1 MVIVTIIL
9 SLIGFYLLAGLIF
22 AIPFL
27 IKGVTAID
35 EGATGSKWGFRLIIL
50 PGTMVFWPLL
60 LRKWIK
66 AKNNDKV
73 ITK

>member
-1 MVIVTIIL
+1 MPIVSIIFIIVAAYL
-9 SLIGFYLLAGLIF
+9 SAGLIF

-35 EGATGSKWGFRLIIL
+35 EVAGGSKWGFRLIIL

-60 LRKWIK
+60 LKKWIK
-66 AKNNDKV
+66 TRKQ
-73 ITK
+73 